1 MRKCKYLR
9 EYPREVGPYCMEKQ
23 TVNFSCD
30 NCDKFD
36 VREIERA
43 SIGDGVTVTG
53 NLTEDKI
60 ALLKNANT
68 LYNVCDIILE
78 RLQNDEPVDIQLET
92 KLKSIMEE
100 INNAY

>member
-1 MRKCKYLR
+1 
-9 EYPREVGPYCMEKQ
+9 MEKQ